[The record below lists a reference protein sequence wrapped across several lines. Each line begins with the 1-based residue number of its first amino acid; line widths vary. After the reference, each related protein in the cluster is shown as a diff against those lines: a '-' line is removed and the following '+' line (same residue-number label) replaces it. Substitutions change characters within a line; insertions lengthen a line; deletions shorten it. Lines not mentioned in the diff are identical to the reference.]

1 MAARLTS
8 SPNTQEGSMRRLVIA
23 IVATF
28 GLTAATSLGAAAD
41 ISLTETTQVT
51 LSCTDGHSV
60 VLFADATTLTNLT
73 SDVNAINA
81 SGTGTTCTLDTA
93 SLTPTTMSTS
103 DWTVYDYNPGN
114 GIHPRRSADSMP
126 PTTADGGM
134 TWQFNFRPDVFTALF
149 TTTDPTVTGNDSMKT
164 LTDTITVSG
173 DANSFMTQR
182 NGGDCV
188 SNMPAV
194 VRFYFASHSSSGSS
208 SPPPGQPV
216 MGNQPPAGFYTNFW
230 WSNPIPTK
238 LDLVNGKYE
247 SGSITAD
254 MKQPSEWSDWDGKNG
269 ATVAQA
275 FIEAASNVQSI
286 GLSFGGDC
294 FFETGVTPTP
304 DTFTNEV
311 FSSRFGAS

>member
-1 MAARLTS
+1 
-8 SPNTQEGSMRRLVIA
+8 MRRLVIA

-41 ISLTETTQVT
+41 ISLTESTQVT
-51 LSCTDGHSV
+51 LSCSDGHSV

-93 SLTPTTMSTS
+93 SITPTTMSTS

-126 PTTADGGM
+126 PTTTDGM
-134 TWQFNFRPDVFTALF
+134 TWTFNFRPDVFTALF
-149 TTTDPTVTGNDSMKT
+149 TTTDPSVTGNDYNKT
-164 LTDTITVSG
+164 LTDNISVSG
-173 DANSFMTQR
+173 DAASFMSQR
-182 NGGDCV
+182 QCG
-188 SNMPAV
+188 SNFPGV

-208 SPPPGQPV
+208 APPPGQPV
-216 MGNQPPAGFYTNFW
+216 MGGTPPAGFYTNFW
-230 WSNPIPTK
+230 WSNPVH
-238 LDLVNGKYE
+238 LDLLSSNQSGTISVNMG
-247 SGSITAD
+247 D
-254 MKQPSEWSDWDGKNG
+254 PSVWSDWDGQNG

-286 GLSFGGDC
+286 GLSFGGSC

-311 FSSRFGAS
+311 FSSQFSAG